1 MLELAVMMRRTS
13 GGRSWSDGLC
23 STGEIEDVEDLVDV
37 EDVEGMADILASYGT
52 SPHRTPT
59 IGFFFFTGRLHRRHR
74 LCAGGRVPGS
84 SFVFSFQRKA
94 SSERERDVR
103 GDVRGDV
110 STM

>member
-1 MLELAVMMRRTS
+1 M
-13 GGRSWSDGLC
+13 DN
-23 STGEIEDVEDLVDV
+23 I
-37 EDVEGMADILASYGT
+37 VEGMEKHKEHAGVQENGCWALRFGARGVYILASYGT

-94 SSERERDVR
+94 SSECERDVR

-110 STM
+110 STT